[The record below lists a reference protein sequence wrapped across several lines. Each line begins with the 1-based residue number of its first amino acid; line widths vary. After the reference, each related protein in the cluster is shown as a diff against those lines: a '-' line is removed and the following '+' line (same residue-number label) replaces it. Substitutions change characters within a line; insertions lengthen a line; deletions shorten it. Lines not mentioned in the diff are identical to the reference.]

1 MKVHPFFFIT
11 VIGEGVAGL
20 WGIQPTQAQDCAVA
34 PISADRPGFSTPTA
48 IVPLGD
54 VQLEAGATAS
64 RFGDERDYSFGEL
77 LLRVPVTERAELRVG
92 LPSYRVSRADKRR
105 VSGADDLFVET
116 KILLSSDKHAAYALL
131 LNSLLPTGSREASEH
146 RFQPGAA
153 LAADFTLSQAVGL
166 TLNLGYAHAS
176 DGGERYDQVFGVSS
190 INLMLTPDIG
200 SFAEVYAFNP
210 ADGPVQKYVDGGFT
224 YLLNARTQLDVSGG
238 VGLDN
243 ASGGPDYFYG
253 FGISRL
259 F

>member
-1 MKVHPFFFIT
+1 MKAHRFFFII
-11 VIGEGVAGL
+11 VIGQSMAAL
-20 WGIQPTQAQDCAVA
+20 WGLQPAQAQDSGVA

-54 VQLEAGATAS
+54 IQLEAGATAS
-64 RFGDERDYSFGEL
+64 RIGDKRDHSFGEL

-92 LPSYRVSRADKRR
+92 LPSYRVSRADGKW

-116 KILLSSDKHAAYALL
+116 KVLLSSGKHAAYALL
-131 LNSLLPTGSREASEH
+131 LNSLLPTGSREVAEH

-153 LAADFTLSQAVGL
+153 LAADFTLSQAAEV
-166 TLNLGYAHAS
+166 TLNLGYNHAS
-176 DGGERYDQVFGVSS
+176 DAGERYDQVFGVSS
-190 INLMLTPDIG
+190 LNLMLTPDIG
-200 SFAEVYAFNP
+200 SFAELYAFNP

>member
-1 MKVHPFFFIT
+1 MKAHPFLFII
-11 VIGEGVAGL
+11 VIGVSMAEL
-20 WGIQPTQAQDCAVA
+20 WRIQPAEAQDCAVA

-54 VQLEAGATAS
+54 IQLEAGATAS
-64 RFGDERDYSFGEL
+64 RFGNERDYSFGEL

-92 LPSYRVSRADKRR
+92 LPSYLVSRADGRWA
-105 VSGADDLFVET
+105 SGADDLIVET
-116 KILLSSDKHAAYALL
+116 KILLSSGEHAAYALL
-131 LNSLLPTGSREASEH
+131 LNSLLPTGSREVAEH

-153 LAADFTLSQAVGL
+153 LAADFTLSQAAEV
-166 TLNLGYAHAS
+166 TLNLGYVHAS
-176 DGGERYDQVFGVSS
+176 DAGERYDQVFGVSS
-190 INLMLTPDIG
+190 LNLMLTPDIG
-200 SFAEVYAFNP
+200 GFAEVYAFNP

-243 ASGGPDYFYG
+243 ASGGPDYFYA